1 MTNQLYRT
9 ASGKSLDM
17 GELALRNET
26 VRAVGNLKVNARG
39 DLLDDN
45 GNVISSKNAQ
55 TAHEYNNQVQTPQQ
69 GTK

>member
-1 MTNQLYRT
+1 MTNQVYRT

-17 GELALRNET
+17 GELALKNET

-45 GNVISSKNAQ
+45 GNVISSKTAQ
-55 TAHEYNNQVQTPQQ
+55 TAYEYNNQVQSQQ